1 MSTRNQAKISEL
13 VDGPWERLSSRALR
27 VMLTRRD
34 VSYSQLAK
42 ALMQIGVAES
52 ERSIEGKVHRGT
64 FRHTFFLQVLTAS
77 SSLYPDQWAVALHA
91 EMSWDERAAAILRR
105 ELSLQPWLDWVKLA
119 NRLEEIGVCVEPE
132 TLRVQI
138 EDGSFSTALFLQ
150 CATVCRFAGI
160 HLFLD
165 QFDLNEAALAG
176 ASAT

>member
-1 MSTRNQAKISEL
+1 MSTRNQAKVSEL

-34 VSYSQLAK
+34 VSYAQLAK
-42 ALMQIGVAES
+42 ALTQIGVAES
-52 ERSIEGKVHRGT
+52 ERSIEGKVHRGR

-77 SSLYPDQWAVALHA
+77 SSLYPEQWAHALHG
-91 EMSWDERAAAILRR
+91 EMGWQDRAAAILRG
-105 ELSLQPWLDWVKLA
+105 ELSRQPWLDWVKLSK
-119 NRLEEIGVCVEPE
+119 RLEEIGVYVEPE
-132 TLRVQI
+132 SLRVQI

-165 QFDLNEAALAG
+165 QLDLNEAALAG
-176 ASAT
+176 ASGT